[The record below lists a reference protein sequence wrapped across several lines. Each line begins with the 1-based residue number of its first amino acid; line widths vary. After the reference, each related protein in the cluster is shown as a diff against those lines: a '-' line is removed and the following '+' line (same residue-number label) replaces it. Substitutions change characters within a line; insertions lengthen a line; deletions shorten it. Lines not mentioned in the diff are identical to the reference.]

1 MNYNVLRLEEVA
13 EVFDCPHSS
22 PKWTD
27 KGIPVIRN
35 YNLVD
40 GHIDQSRLSFTDNEC
55 YLNRIKKAVPVS
67 EDIVLSREA
76 PMGRVG
82 IIPNNFKCCLGQR
95 LVLLKVK
102 RNVCIS
108 HWLLYCLQSDYVQNQ
123 IKSYDNIG
131 TTVSNLGIS
140 TIKNLQIPVP
150 SFEYQKRAVDAIKP
164 IDDLIAVNCKI
175 NDYLFEVCKI
185 LFNEARK
192 KSTEYSALTTFA
204 EICYGKDHKDLSEG
218 TIPVF
223 GSGGI
228 MRYVDRALYQ
238 GNESVLVP
246 RKGSLNNILYVSEPF
261 WSVDTMFYTKMK
273 KKHCGKYLYFY
284 LLSIDMELMNAGSA
298 VPSMTTEILDKMIIP
313 NPGNDV
319 LEQFDTAAQPFF
331 DMIKNKKKVNNKL
344 ESYRQALIKKMF
356 DE

>member
-1 MNYNVLRLEEVA
+1 
-13 EVFDCPHSS
+13 
-22 PKWTD
+22 
-27 KGIPVIRN
+27 
-35 YNLVD
+35 
-40 GHIDQSRLSFTDNEC
+40 
-55 YLNRIKKAVPVS
+55 
-67 EDIVLSREA
+67 
-76 PMGRVG
+76 
-82 IIPNNFKCCLGQR
+82 
-95 LVLLKVK
+95 
-102 RNVCIS
+102 
-108 HWLLYCLQSDYVQNQ
+108 
-123 IKSYDNIG
+123 
-131 TTVSNLGIS
+131 
-140 TIKNLQIPVP
+140 
-150 SFEYQKRAVDAIKP
+150 
-164 IDDLIAVNCKI
+164 
-175 NDYLFEVCKI
+175 
-185 LFNEARK
+185 
-192 KSTEYSALTTFA
+192 
-204 EICYGKDHKDLSEG
+204 
-218 TIPVF
+218 
-223 GSGGI
+223 